1 MSKNISVIEDLLDL
15 IPTSPFSI
23 SLDNQ
28 KEQKNTLVL
37 SESISFQESDELNKS
52 EEIVL
57 YSADIKLYLEADAEF
72 TDFNSIHTLLKTFYD
87 NVREYEGSYYKE
99 KYIFEVKQNGL
110 FGYLG
115 RDKQGLYCFSCNFRV
130 RYYIKGGLSDE

>member
-1 MSKNISVIEDLLDL
+1 MSKNISIIEDLIDL

-28 KEQKNTLVL
+28 KEQKNTLIL
-37 SESISFQESDELNKS
+37 SESLSFEESDELIKD
-52 EEIVL
+52 EQITKYTAE
-57 YSADIKLYLEADAEF
+57 IKLYLEADSEF
-72 TDFNSIHTLLKTFYD
+72 TDFNSIYILLKSFYD
-87 NVREYEGSYYKE
+87 NVRGHECSYYKE

-115 RDKQGLYCFSCNFRV
+115 RDKQGLYCFSCNFRIK
-130 RYYIKGGLSDE
+130 YYI

>member
-1 MSKNISVIEDLLDL
+1 MSIIEDLIEL

-28 KEQKNTLVL
+28 KEQKNTIVL
-37 SESISFQESDELNKS
+37 SESLSFGESDELNKS
-52 EEIVL
+52 EEITL
-57 YSADIKLYLEADAEF
+57 YSADIKLYLESDAEL
-72 TDFNSIHTLLKTFYD
+72 TDFNSIHSLLKTFYD
-87 NVREYEGSYYKE
+87 NVRDYEGSYYKD

-115 RDKQGLYCFSCNFRV
+115 RDKQGLFCFSCNFRV
-130 RYYIKGGLSDE
+130 RYYIKGV